1 MADAVSPAPDPDG
14 WRRAADLSRLRAE
27 GRAIYTGGDRPV
39 VLFYRDGE
47 AFALDNRCPHMGFP
61 LSRGTVEDGM
71 VVCHWHHARFD
82 LRSGCTFDPFADDV
96 PAYQT
101 RIRDQDV
108 FVRPVPVRDRR
119 AYWLRRLH
127 EGMALDVDLVVVKA
141 VTALLGLG
149 ASARELAAVAGLYG
163 AENRDAFGPG
173 LVSLTAMA
181 HVAADLPG
189 AIAAMALAQG
199 ITRAAGDAAGQA
211 PHRRRQPLD
220 RPDLD
225 AATAG
230 RWLHRWYAARHREGA
245 ERTLVT
251 LLATGASA
259 ATAGDAVFAAV
270 TDRIYADVGHAFDFT
285 NKAFEL
291 AELVGWAQGAP
302 RVLPAA
308 IPTSVGSRGAE
319 ESAAWQSPIDLV
331 ALVRQAEREVAAAL
345 REGKS
350 ARWGG
355 DEGALAEVVV
365 REAPQAILAAILEAL
380 RGGATAVQVSQAVA
394 QAGVWRL
401 AHFGVSNEFGDW
413 DTALHTFTYSQ
424 AVHHALA
431 RGEAPPEVLRGV
443 LHGALAVYQDRFLN
457 VPPARLPT
465 PAECASL
472 PDNGSELRARLLEA
486 GNAQGQVDEAARLTA
501 RHLDTAADAEPLL
514 ATLVQMVVRED
525 AAFHTLQMCEAA
537 IRLWRQ
543 WEGAPAGKLALIA
556 LARYAAA
563 HAPTQRAFAQTVSIA
578 ERLQRGEV
586 LHEAQAAEG

>member
-1 MADAVSPAPDPDG
+1 MADAGSPDPAG
-14 WRRAADLSRLRAE
+14 WLRAADLARLRAE
-27 GRAIYTGGDRPV
+27 GRAVFTGGDRPV

-101 RIRDQDV
+101 SIRGEGV

-141 VTALLGLG
+141 IAALLALG
-149 ASARELAAVAGLYG
+149 VPARELAATAGLYG

-181 HVAADLPG
+181 NLAPDLPG
-189 AIAAMALAQG
+189 ATAALALAQG
-199 ITRAAGDAAGQA
+199 VTRAAGDAAGQA

-225 AATAG
+225 AATAA
-230 RWLHRWYAARHREGA
+230 RWLRRWHAARHREGA

-251 LLATGASA
+251 LLATGASLA
-259 ATAGDAVFAAV
+259 VAGDALLGAV
-270 TDRIYADVGHAFDFT
+270 TDRIYADAGHAFDFT
-285 NKAFEL
+285 NKACEL
-291 AELVGWAQGAP
+291 AELVGWAEGAP
-302 RVLPAA
+302 RVLPSAVPA
-308 IPTSVGSRGAE
+308 FVGSRGAE
-319 ESAAWQSPIDLV
+319 ESAAWQSPVDLV
-331 ALVRQAEREVAAAL
+331 GLVRQAEGELAGAL
-345 REGKS
+345 REGRT

-355 DEGALAEVVV
+355 DPAALAGAIVQGEAAVV
-365 REAPQAILAAILEAL
+365 AAALLEAL
-380 RGGATAVQVSQAVA
+380 RAGAAPVQVAQAVA
-394 QAGVWRL
+394 HAAVWRL
-401 AHFGVSNEFGDW
+401 AHFGQSNEFGDW

-424 AVHHALA
+424 AVRHAVA
-431 RGEAPPEVLRGV
+431 RGEGPAGVLRGA
-443 LHGALAVYQDRFLN
+443 LHGALAVHQDRFLN

-465 PAECASL
+465 PAELATL
-472 PDNGSELRARLLEA
+472 PADGSELCARLLQA
-486 GNAQGQVDEAARLTA
+486 GSAQGQVEQAACLTA
-501 RHLDTAADAEPLL
+501 RYLEVASDPGPLL
-514 ATLVQMVVRED
+514 ATLVELVVRED
-525 AAFHTLQMCEAA
+525 AAFHTLQMCEAS

-543 WEGAPAGKLALIA
+543 WEGAPPGRLALIA

-578 ERLQRGEV
+578 ERLQRGEA
-586 LHEAQAAEG
+586 LHEEQAEG